1 MQNANYVWCLLIC
14 LFSCVT
20 SLSLLC
26 VFLFLLI
33 SLYSVWCESRKF
45 FVVIHDIII
54 LKPFGCGILWLAIT
68 KHSKIFGLY
77 QYSTKQ
83 FWCRS
88 FLCMSDLFSLFFCI
102 CGRIR
107 ASQNQSQ
114 SLNHLITL
122 CSSFLLQFF
131 LFKVYLNNH
140 KCLATV
146 QF

>member
-1 MQNANYVWCLLIC
+1 MRIMFDVC
-14 LFSCVT
+14 LFACFPVSLLSLMCISFFVNLSLFCLMWIKEIFCGDSRYYHIKAIWLWNFVT
-20 SLSLLC
+20 GNHKTFKIFRSLSIFHQTIL
-26 VFLFLLI
+26 VSFLFV
-33 SLYSVWCESRKF
+33 YVR
-45 FVVIHDIII
+45 FV
-54 LKPFGCGILWLAIT
+54 L
-68 KHSKIFGLY
+68 S
-77 QYSTKQ
+77 
-83 FWCRS
+83 
-88 FLCMSDLFSLFFCI
+88 FFCI